1 MAVFV
6 GWDCEG
12 WCLWGSEG
20 GYGELLVVVF
30 VGWGCVG
37 CCLLGV
43 GKGNVLAGISHN
55 ISRTPRI
62 AGTVFTR
69 EMCLILLLS
78 RIM

>member
-1 MAVFV
+1 M
-6 GWDCEG
+6 
-12 WCLWGSEG
+12 LWLQPVA
-20 GYGELLVVVF
+20 LLVTVAVYVAADSSF
-30 VGWGCVG
+30 LCFRFRGGQG
-37 CCLLGV
+37 RGV
-43 GKGNVLAGISHN
+43 GKGNVLAGISQN